1 MRPLTSAGS
10 RVRMSPVSGTCP
22 SYSSPC
28 TPDVSS
34 TVGPSPFLMQTSGT
48 GSQP

>member
-1 MRPLTSAGS
+1 MRPVTSSGS
-10 RVRMSPVSGTCP
+10 SVRMSRVSVTCP

-28 TPDVSS
+28 TPEVSS